1 MRYFKV
7 PFNINEEDKIIGGY
21 ISLRQFSWIIL
32 SVFLSALLF
41 LANRSYMTVT
51 RVIGHS
57 PNITMHP
64 INLTIR
70 LVVAF
75 LIVIFSA
82 LCAFYK
88 VEDTYNFDKY
98 LIKMIKF
105 KMRNKT
111 FKFRK

>member
-21 ISLRQFSWIIL
+21 ISLRQFGWIIL
-32 SVFLSALLF
+32 SVFLITLLF
-41 LANRSYMTVT
+41 LINRSYMTVT
-51 RVIGHS
+51 RNLGHS
-57 PNITMHP
+57 PNITLHP

-70 LVVAF
+70 LVVGF
-75 LIVIFSA
+75 VIVIFSS
-82 LCAFYK
+82 LCSFYK

-98 LIKMIKF
+98 LIKMLKF
-105 KMRNKT
+105 KMRNKI